1 MKFTFKRMQQNSA
14 IIIADE
20 WKYEEPYSFYDMTAD
35 LDDYNELVNEA
46 LRNKNEWFEAHADDE
61 LVGYFCLCIENDNID
76 IGLGLRP
83 DYCGRGMGKQFLT
96 DIICFIERSYAYS
109 TLSMDV
115 AAFNKRAIKVYNSCG
130 FKETHSFLQHT
141 NGGEYDFIHLIMQK

>member
-1 MKFTFKRMQQNSA
+1 MQQNSA

-20 WKYEEPYSFYDMTAD
+20 WKYEEPYSFYDMAAD

>member
-1 MKFTFKRMQQNSA
+1 MKFIFKRMQQDNA
-14 IIIADE
+14 MIIADE

-141 NGGEYDFIHLIMQK
+141 NGCEYDFIHLIMQK

>member
-1 MKFTFKRMQQNSA
+1 MQQNSA
-14 IIIADE
+14 IITADE

>member
-1 MKFTFKRMQQNSA
+1 
-14 IIIADE
+14 
-20 WKYEEPYSFYDMTAD
+20 MTAD

>member
-20 WKYEEPYSFYDMTAD
+20 WKYEEPYSFYDMAAD

>member
-1 MKFTFKRMQQNSA
+1 MQQNSA